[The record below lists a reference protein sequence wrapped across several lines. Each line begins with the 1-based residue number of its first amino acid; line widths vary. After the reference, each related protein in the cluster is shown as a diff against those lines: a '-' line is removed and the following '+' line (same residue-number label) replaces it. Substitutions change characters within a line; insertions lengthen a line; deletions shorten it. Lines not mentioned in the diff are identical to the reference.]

1 LNKLLSALKICFVCK
16 AILAINYVT
25 CLGPKD
31 PLANAM
37 AEMMNRIK
45 SGNIQL
51 KPVRTVSMD
60 FIFVVLNSNV
70 LV

>member
-1 LNKLLSALKICFVCK
+1 MVNLIA
-16 AILAINYVT
+16 

-37 AEMMNRIK
+37 TEMMERIK
-45 SGNIQL
+45 TGNIQL

-60 FIFVVLNSNV
+60 LSLMV
-70 LV
+70 

>member
-1 LNKLLSALKICFVCK
+1 MSALKICFVRG
-16 AILAINYVT
+16 AIFATNYIT

-60 FIFVVLNSNV
+60 FVFVVLNSNV

>member
-1 LNKLLSALKICFVCK
+1 LPVLKICFVYK
-16 AILAINYVT
+16 AILIVNLIA

-37 AEMMNRIK
+37 TEMMERIK
-45 SGNIQL
+45 TGNIQL

-60 FIFVVLNSNV
+60 LSLMV
-70 LV
+70 